1 MFVVAFAA
9 LIGLIGSLL
18 WYTDWAEERLVAP
31 KRDVEADPR

>member
-18 WYTDWAEERLVAP
+18 WYTDWAEERLIAP
-31 KRDVEADPR
+31 DREVKAEIR